1 MDFSLAKKRAPSEI
15 AVKETLEKYINSVEK
30 HEKPGEYK
38 ILDLKKLNIYKDR
51 GILFEELYF
60 KKKKT
65 GVGRCVEC
73 SKSQVG
79 FNRRTKILWELYDK
93 TSNYKAQNYKRHVE
107 RFHETRAMIPRASGV
122 HGQKIIVFNETPLS
136 PVFINRLRQNQLK
149 S

>member
-60 KKKKT
+60 KEK
-65 GVGRCVEC
+65 
-73 SKSQVG
+73 
-79 FNRRTKILWELYDK
+79 
-93 TSNYKAQNYKRHVE
+93 
-107 RFHETRAMIPRASGV
+107 
-122 HGQKIIVFNETPLS
+122 
-136 PVFINRLRQNQLK
+136 
-149 S
+149 